1 MLGPFKET
9 MKLLDD
15 LDNIYDNAKNFV
27 IGFLIGKVLGVVI
40 SIIILYFLLFTTWSP
55 IPEKYRDTAQPTT
68 IGIDPF
74 YVKDGMLYPKP

>member
-1 MLGPFKET
+1 

-15 LDNIYDNAKNFV
+15 LDSLYENAKDFA
-27 IGFLIGKVLGVVI
+27 IGFFFGQYVLGVIINV
-40 SIIILYFLLFTTWSP
+40 IILYFLIFTTWSP

-68 IGIDPF
+68 IGMDPF